1 MEAGNLGASDEAQ
14 LSYATERG
22 MAILTYN
29 IQDFIKLAQT
39 WHASG
44 RKHAGIIVSEQFS
57 QRSFGELLRRVLRL
71 LDSSQPKKSTT
82 ESFTFSSLSLDSGK
96 PFFSSRLDA
105 LTSYPLRPTLY
116 PVEWRLRLLHGANAL
131 PAYAFRFSDLKRY
144 PIIDQP

>member
-1 MEAGNLGASDEAQ
+1 
-14 LSYATERG
+14 

-71 LDSSQPKKSTT
+71 LDSITAEEIHNRVVYLQQ
-82 ESFTFSSLSLDSGK
+82 FK
-96 PFFSSRLDA
+96 P
-105 LTSYPLRPTLY
+105 
-116 PVEWRLRLLHGANAL
+116 
-131 PAYAFRFSDLKRY
+131 
-144 PIIDQP
+144 